1 MDKKIKSRKEA
12 HILSAGKELFWKFGF
27 KKVSV
32 EEICDKAKASK
43 MTFYRLFPNKTE
55 LAKKVLDYLIDDGMI
70 KFREILK
77 ADCPASERMQRIIA
91 LKAEGTQ
98 EMSQVFIE
106 DVYNDIGSDLQVYVM
121 TRSTDAW
128 NGIIDEFR
136 DAQKR
141 GVFRD
146 DFRPELLLS
155 LSKNMTTVLND
166 PYLTGLYKNPQ
177 ELILELTRIMAYGI
191 APNNM

>member
-1 MDKKIKSRKEA
+1 MDD
-12 HILSAGKELFWKFGF
+12 
-27 KKVSV
+27 V
-32 EEICDKAKASK
+32 
-43 MTFYRLFPNKTE
+43 
-55 LAKKVLDYLIDDGMI
+55 IDDGMV
-70 KFREILK
+70 KFREILT
-77 ADCPASERMQRIIA
+77 ADCPASEKMQRIIA

-106 DVYNDIGSDLQVYVM
+106 DVYNEAGSNLQMYVM
-121 TRSTDAW
+121 TKSKEAW
-128 NGIIDEFR
+128 EGVIDEFR

-141 GVFRD
+141 GVFRE